1 MDAVMKTFRKEDVVG
16 KTVIETSG
24 TVKGKIRD
32 VVFDLSGTITLVVEG
47 TDGKD
52 WQVPVS
58 RVTGISDHVI
68 AKEASTELSCRYCG
82 APLKQGQTLC
92 PSCGKAQM

>member
-1 MDAVMKTFRKEDVVG
+1 MKTFRKEDVVG

-24 TVKGKIRD
+24 TVKGKIKD
-32 VVFDLSGTITLVVEG
+32 VVFDLGGVITLVVEG

-68 AKEASTELSCRYCG
+68 VKSEAGAELSCKFCG
-82 APLKQGQTLC
+82 APLKPGQTLC
-92 PSCGKAQM
+92 PSCGRAQM